1 MSEVRASNEA
11 KKALNVFIASDLG
24 PQFQTVNV
32 LPMLKFILN
41 F

>member
-1 MSEVRASNEA
+1 MSQVKASNEA
-11 KKALNVFIASDLG
+11 MKSLKMLLTSDLG

-32 LPMLKFILN
+32 LPMLKFNLN